1 MKNLELIAA
10 IGKNNELGTNNEL
23 IWRIK
28 EDMKAFKQITW
39 GKTMVMGRKTYESMP
54 KNLEGRKYLVLT
66 KSNIVYPNAGIIT
79 DKDRFLRNIE
89 NTDEEYIIVGGAQIY
104 NLFINDVDIMYLT
117 KIDVEYKLA
126 DAYFPKF
133 NEENFDKTL
142 LMEGI
147 EPVSYKQYKYVRR

>member
-10 IGKNNELGTNNEL
+10 IGKNNELGANNEL

-28 EDMKAFKQITW
+28 EDMKAFKSITM

-66 KSNIVYPNAGIIT
+66 NSNIVYPNAGTIN

-89 NTDEEYIIVGGAQIY
+89 NSDEDYIIVGGAQIY
-104 NLFINDVDIMYLT
+104 NLFINDVNVMYLT
-117 KIDVEYKLA
+117 KIDAEYKLA

-133 NEENFDKTL
+133 NENEFDNTL
-142 LMEGI
+142 LMEGNNG
-147 EPVSYKQYKYVRR
+147 VNFKQYKYVRR

>member
-117 KIDVEYKLA
+117 KIDAEYKLA

>member
-66 KSNIVYPNAGIIT
+66 KSNIVYPNAGTIT

-117 KIDVEYKLA
+117 KIDAEYKLA

>member
-10 IGKNNELGTNNEL
+10 IGVNNELGAGNEL

-28 EDMKAFKQITW
+28 EDMRAFKKITW

-54 KNLEGRKYLVLT
+54 KNLEGRRYLVLT
-66 KSNIVYPNAGIIT
+66 KSNIIYPNAGTIT

-89 NTDEEYIIVGGAQIY
+89 NTDEEYIVVGGAQIY

-117 KIDVEYKLA
+117 RIDSEYKLA
-126 DAYFPKF
+126 DAYFPRF
-133 NEENFDKTL
+133 NEDDFNKTL

-147 EPVSYKQYKYVRR
+147 EPVPYKQYKYVRR

>member
-10 IGKNNELGTNNEL
+10 IGANNELGTNNEL

-28 EDMKAFKQITW
+28 EDMRAFKKITW

-66 KSNIVYPNAGIIT
+66 KSNIIYPNAGTIT

-89 NTDEEYIIVGGAQIY
+89 NTNEEYIVVGGAQIY

-117 KIDVEYKLA
+117 KIDAEYKLA

-133 NEENFDKTL
+133 NENDFDKTL
-142 LMEGI
+142 LMEGNNG
-147 EPVSYKQYKYVRR
+147 VNFKQYKYVRR

>member
-89 NTDEEYIIVGGAQIY
+89 NTDEEYIVVGGAQIY

-117 KIDVEYKLA
+117 KIDAEYKLA

>member
-89 NTDEEYIIVGGAQIY
+89 NTDEEYIVVGGAQIY

-117 KIDVEYKLA
+117 KIDAEYKLA

-133 NEENFDKTL
+133 NEENFDKIL